1 MGEGVIPQL
10 MPLFE
15 NALNQARLRLRL
27 LPHHKEGR
35 RNFFPLENVENL
47 RSPLRIGAVIKSQ
60 SDLIRMGSPAMNHRS
75 GLGQRIITGTPT
87 PILHDDHIPMPL
99 FFIQIG
105 CKGITISHIPDRT
118 GRMHRSGQ
126 IVGMKPSFP

>member
-15 NALNQARLRLRL
+15 NALNQAGLRLRL

-35 RNFFPLENVENL
+35 GNFFPFENIENL
-47 RSPLRIGAVIKSQ
+47 RSPIRIGAVIKSQ
-60 SDLIRMGSPAMNHRS
+60 SNLIRMGSPAMNHRS
-75 GLGQRIITGTPT
+75 GLGQRIITCTPT

>member
-1 MGEGVIPQL
+1 MGEGVVPQL
-10 MPLFE
+10 MTFLE
-15 NALNQARLRLRL
+15 NALDQTRLGLCL
-27 LPHHKEGR
+27 FSYHKEGR
-35 RNFFPLENVENL
+35 GNFFPFENIENL
-47 RSPLRIGAVIKSQ
+47 RSPIRIGAVIKSQ
-60 SDLIRMGSPAMNHRS
+60 SNLIRMGSPAMNHRS

-105 CKGITISHIPDRT
+105 RKGITISHIPDRT